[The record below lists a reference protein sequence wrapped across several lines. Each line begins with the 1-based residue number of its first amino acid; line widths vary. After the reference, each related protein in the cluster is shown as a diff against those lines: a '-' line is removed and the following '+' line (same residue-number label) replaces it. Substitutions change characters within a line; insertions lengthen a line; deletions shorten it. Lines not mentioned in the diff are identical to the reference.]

1 MHETEIKLISYISTG
16 TDEMAQPIKTRI
28 ETPILAIDVPVS
40 RSDYYQAGQNGIL
53 PEFEFLINPAEYN
66 GEEEAEI
73 EDRNGN
79 PISLKIY
86 RTYDRNP
93 DQLEIYCHRAS
104 GLNRRET

>member
-1 MHETEIKLISYISTG
+1 MHETEIKLISYESTD
-16 TDEMAQPIKTRI
+16 TDEMARPIKTRI

-40 RSDYYQAGQNGIL
+40 RSDFYSAGTKGIL

-66 GEEEAEI
+66 GEEEVEI

-79 PISLKIY
+79 PICLKIY

-93 DQLEIYCHRAS
+93 DQLEIYCHRAN
-104 GLNRRET
+104 GLNRRES